1 MQASETTITRNSVT
15 FQSDLQNR
23 GQTLFLYSTTPPRAD
38 IEQER
43 LSSAAAR
50 LARRANGMAL
60 NGVVVYD
67 VQEERERTDDPR
79 PFPFRPSIDSQAYSQ
94 RLCGAVRAPLITYK
108 CIAGMSE
115 CEWERWLC
123 DAGAMGIEAVSV
135 VGLAS
140 SRMKQPGITLTRA
153 LEIAAECGPQLSLGG
168 VVIPERHIHQNEC
181 DRLLK
186 KADLGCR
193 YFISQ
198 AIYDPDLTIQLLCDY
213 ARACDN
219 AGVAP
224 QRIFLT
230 FAPCGSE
237 KTLKFM
243 RWLGMQI
250 PEATAQRILTAEAP
264 AAESVSI
271 CVENFQRIQEA
282 VAELSIPLGVNVE
295 SVSARK
301 DESMGAVD
309 LHRAL
314 FDLSETYIGRRL

>member
-1 MQASETTITRNSVT
+1 MT
-15 FQSDLQNR
+15 FQIDLQNKE
-23 GQTLFLYSTTPPRAD
+23 QILFLYSTTPPRAN

-43 LSSAAAR
+43 LESAAAR

-67 VQEERERTDDPR
+67 VQEEGERTDDPR
-79 PFPFRPSIDSQAYSQ
+79 PFPFRPSIESQAYAHHL
-94 RLCGAVRAPLITYK
+94 RAAVRAPLITYK

-115 CEWERWLC
+115 CEWKRWLC

-153 LEIAAECGPQLSLGG
+153 LEIATEYAPQLALGG
-168 VVIPERHIHQNEC
+168 VVIPERHIRQNEC

-186 KADLGCR
+186 KADLGCQ

-198 AIYDPDLTIQLLCDY
+198 AIYDPDLTIRLLRDY
-213 ARACDN
+213 ARACGEI
-219 AGVAP
+219 GVEP
-224 QRIFLT
+224 KRIFLT

-237 KTLKFM
+237 KTLEFM
-243 RWLGMQI
+243 RWLGIQI
-250 PEATAQRILTAEAP
+250 PEATARRILTADAP
-264 AAESVSI
+264 AAESVSV

-282 VAELSIPLGVNVE
+282 VVELSIPLGVNVE

-301 DESMGAVD
+301 DESQGAQE
-309 LHRAL
+309 LHHAL
-314 FDLSETYIGRRL
+314 YHLTPI